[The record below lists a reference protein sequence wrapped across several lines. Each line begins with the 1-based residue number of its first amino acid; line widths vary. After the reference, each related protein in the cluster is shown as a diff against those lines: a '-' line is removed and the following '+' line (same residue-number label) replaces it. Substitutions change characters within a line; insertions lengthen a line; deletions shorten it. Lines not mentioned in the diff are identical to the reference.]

1 MSRTKNANN
10 MSSIV
15 REAIRTELTKTQGN
29 IKAPELKKLIE
40 DNFPDEPIYS
50 LRTYQTSIR
59 KYRDKFLGLTNE
71 TNKKDLDEFW
81 AVSQW
86 DDGLLPGAVDKLLEI
101 QKLLMSKGHQLT
113 KRRAYLIA
121 RIDVSSLEEKLRNT
135 YPSSDMQ
142 NLVLLQI
149 SSFYALEEQMAEE
162 DAEWKPGDP
171 RVHAD
176 TSPSTDDKSPPS
188 LDQIFLIDKKIDF
201 ETILSKWIELYAAPI
216 KSKFKGKSVGYRKE
230 QDLNDFI
237 NAIIQGVDSKLVTS
251 LVNKPEL
258 MELAL
263 RWMTLST
270 RDDLIN
276 LAKYEVLNVQKR
288 IFPNI

>member
-15 REAIRTELTKTQGN
+15 RKAIRTELTKTQGN

-101 QKLLMSKGHQLT
+101 QNLLMSKGHQLT
-113 KRRAYLIA
+113 KRRGYLIA

-149 SSFYALEEQMAEE
+149 SGFYALEEQMAED

-176 TSPSTDDKSPPS
+176 TSTQPDAKSLS
-188 LDQIFLIDKKIDF
+188 LDQIFLINKDVKF

-216 KSKFKGKSVGYRKE
+216 RSKFKGKSVGYRKE
-230 QDLNDFI
+230 QDLYDFI
-237 NAIIQGVDSKLVTS
+237 NAIIQDVDSKRVAS
-251 LVNKPEL
+251 LVDKPEL

-276 LAKYEVLNVQKR
+276 PAKYEVWNVQKR